1 MIPSGRH
8 LGREELGHVF
18 RSRYMQLS
26 QGQAHKARDF
36 GEHFTT
42 TGLNSEGKQVS
53 RATKHQLEE
62 EKPSVN
68 S

>member
-1 MIPSGRH
+1 M
-8 LGREELGHVF
+8 F